1 MSDVNNTRNEFEPN
15 VIRRDET
22 LDLTAVLG
30 NIRKENNLPETL
42 ESESVESDTIDE
54 YADEYADSEIDDEEE
69 NTGATINRAPIPGI
83 IEEDNLSPVERALI
97 DQEKKGKNLGLV
109 VKDEDIKEEGH
120 KKLIQY
126 NDDRMD
132 AIEAEANNYDAELE
146 KRKKVILIRKPL
158 NQLDYIQLMD
168 EISAV
173 KTLPD
178 GTTIIDLSNDEG
190 EEASEPKF
198 IRVRKDDEPMF
209 DYSILSEFEKEHII
223 ASNKD
228 AKEEIKKI
236 TVVKDDGTTEEVED
250 KADEIS
256 PEKKKIVKIL
266 IDKTNLGTDFMF
278 TPEEKEK
285 IEESDVIQVNEVKLI
300 DINAIRAKKVNKS
313 FQDVIKSYDY
323 NGQRTTICFPAS
335 GFKAQMKGLSYGE
348 FADISLTPDTVT
360 FDRYHKRLSI
370 IYNKMVNISTGP
382 FKDFEDFLKNFASI
396 DIALALYGMYIAT
409 EQENQS
415 IPLRCGNKSCG
426 KGFNWNFST
435 RSVLRLERC
444 SDRFLNNMK
453 KIATADPSDY
463 DEIKKDSAVMNS
475 KVLELPDSGI
485 VCEIGIVSAYE
496 FLYNFI
502 PTLDE
507 AKFNEAFGSDEND
520 IYGTNRFLLSY
531 VRSMYIP
538 DGNGGYIECLGYK
551 DILDAI
557 YNLSPREIQI
567 FIAYVTK
574 LQSEWDITFSLGD
587 ITCPHCRA
595 VTKDMDL
602 SIDELVFQTYSRL
615 MNTTVDVENI
625 QEF

>member
-1 MSDVNNTRNEFEPN
+1 MSEVNTNEFEPN
-15 VIRRDET
+15 VIRRDES
-22 LDLTAVLG
+22 LDLEDVLSK
-30 NIRKENNLPETL
+30 IREENNLPKTL
-42 ESESVESDTIDE
+42 DANDDSEDE
-54 YADEYADSEIDDEEE
+54 YEDEYDEETEFDDDPE
-69 NTGATINRAPIPGI
+69 NTSASIASHPVVN
-83 IEEDNLSPVERALI
+83 EEELSPVERALI
-97 DQEKKGKNLGLV
+97 DQEKKNKNLGLV
-109 VKDEDIKEEGH
+109 VRDEDIKEDGG

-126 NDDRMD
+126 NDERMEAWD
-132 AIEAEANNYDAELE
+132 AESSNYDKELE
-146 KRKKVILIRKPL
+146 NRKKVILIKKPTT
-158 NQLDYIQLMD
+158 QIEYVKLMD
-168 EISAV
+168 ELNAV

-178 GTTIIDLSNDEG
+178 GTTVIEMKDDDGEIIG
-190 EEASEPKF
+190 EPEF
-198 IRVRKDDEPMF
+198 IRVRRDDEPLF
-209 DYSILSEFEKEHII
+209 DYSVLSEFEKEHVIS
-223 ASNKD
+223 SNEN
-228 AKEEIKKI
+228 AKEEMKKI
-236 TVVKDDGTTEEVED
+236 TVVKDDGSTEEVED
-250 KADEIS
+250 KVDEIS

-278 TPEEKEK
+278 TPDEKAK
-285 IEESDVIQVNEVKLI
+285 MEESDVIQVNEVKLI
-300 DINAIRAKKVNKS
+300 DINAIRARKSNKS
-313 FQDVIKSYDY
+313 FQDVIKEYDY

-415 IPLRCGNKSCG
+415 IPLRCGNRACA

-444 SDRFLNNMK
+444 SDNFLNNMK
-453 KIATADPSDY
+453 KIATADPAKY
-463 DEIKKDSAVMNS
+463 DEIKEESAVMNS
-475 KVLELPDSGI
+475 KVFELPESGI
-485 VCEIGIVSAYE
+485 ICEIGIVSAYE

-538 DGNGGYIECLGYK
+538 DGNDGYVECIGYK

-557 YNLSPREIQI
+557 YNLSPNEIQI

-587 ITCPHCRA
+587 ITCPHCKA

>member
-69 NTGATINRAPIPGI
+69 NTGATINTAPVI

>member
-1 MSDVNNTRNEFEPN
+1 MSDVNNTRDEFEPN

-42 ESESVESDTIDE
+42 ESESVESNTIDE
-54 YADEYADSEIDDEEE
+54 YDDEYADSEIDDEEE
-69 NTGATINRAPIPGI
+69 NTGATINTAPVI
-83 IEEDNLSPVERALI
+83 IEDNNLSPVERALI

-109 VKDEDIKEEGH
+109 VKDEDIKEEGP

-126 NDDRMD
+126 NDERME
-132 AIEAEANNYDAELE
+132 AIEAETNNYDAELE

-158 NQLDYIQLMD
+158 TQLDYIQLMD

-190 EEASEPKF
+190 EEAAEPKF

-209 DYSILSEFEKEHII
+209 DYSILSDFEKEHII

-236 TVVKDDGTTEEVED
+236 TVVKEDGTTEEVED

-475 KVLELPDSGI
+475 KVFELPDSGI